1 MRRWR
6 LSWWKTSLLRA
17 KPPSA
22 AHGGEGHP
30 HTTPPQA
37 IFTGPASPQPHPTN
51 MTKRKNPIC
60 VRPDCTRAVTHPK
73 DYDGL
78 CFHHAKAAGIA
89 HHLVPWHK
97 VHAELERLIN
107 GGWTINAIEED
118 YVVFN
123 DTLRDIKYHRR
134 DRFNHTTYQALKEIP
149 TLSPYRRPA
158 WPLRRRVNA
167 LRAIGITF
175 VEIGKEIG
183 EKAATVQYLSYER
196 AQWATPEID
205 EKIRAYYAAHECD
218 PVREIDTKT
227 KKLNLKKPFA
237 WDNIDNPAEMERP
250 PAITSTD
257 GNKRQPVTP
266 ELLNKLEVL
275 ISHYGTYKA
284 AEVIGISTRTLYRI
298 SHQTNRNTNE
308 KTAQKIEYSFYELTA
323 LGGQAA

>member
-1 MRRWR
+1 M
-6 LSWWKTSLLRA
+6 S
-17 KPPSA
+17 
-22 AHGGEGHP
+22 E
-30 HTTPPQA
+30 
-37 IFTGPASPQPHPTN
+37 
-51 MTKRKNPIC
+51 RKNPIC
-60 VRPDCTRAVTHPK
+60 VRPNCTRAVTHSK

-107 GGWTINAIEED
+107 GGWTLNAIEED
-118 YVVFN
+118 YLVFN
-123 DTLRDIKYHRR
+123 TTLRDIKYHKR
-134 DRFNHTTYQALKEIP
+134 DRFKHSTYQALKEIP

-175 VEIGKEIG
+175 VEIGEEIG
-183 EKAATVQYLSYER
+183 EKAANVQYLSYER
-196 AQWATPEID
+196 ARWATPDLD
-205 EKIRAYYAAHECD
+205 EKIRAYYAKHEAD

-237 WDNIDNPAEMERP
+237 WDNIDNPEEMERP
-250 PAITSTD
+250 PAITGTD
-257 GNKRQPVTP
+257 ENKRQPVTP
-266 ELLNKLEVL
+266 EMLDKLEAL
-275 ISHYGTYKA
+275 ISHYGTNKA

-298 SHQTNRNTNE
+298 SKRKNRNTNG
-308 KTAQKIEYSFYELTA
+308 KTAQKIEYIFYELAT